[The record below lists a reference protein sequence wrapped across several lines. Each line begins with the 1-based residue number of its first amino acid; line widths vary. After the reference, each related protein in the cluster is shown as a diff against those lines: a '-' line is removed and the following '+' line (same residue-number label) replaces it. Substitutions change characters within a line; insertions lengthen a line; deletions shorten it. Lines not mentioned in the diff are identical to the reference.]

1 MKAIDLDSGEKKK
14 LKIRNHIF
22 FYMKDVDSEDPSNY
36 TYALYAEDGSYI
48 ASAILNFQGVR
59 EIAKAYLDGPEE
71 QKDAKRTWCF

>member
-14 LKIRNHIF
+14 LKIRNHTF
-22 FYMKDVDSEDPSNY
+22 FYTKDVDSEDPSNY

-59 EIAKAYLDGPEE
+59 EIAKAYLEGPEE
-71 QKDAKRTWCF
+71 ERDAELAWCF